1 MVTASFLSIVTFVKD
16 FPGLGILLSLLYN
29 IFQIFVYYPIKIV
42 YNVLRSD
49 RSRIESSITAWE
61 KKGLN
66 IKLSVILFFRSCH
79 KEDCSQE
86 NTDTLDVLESQEN
99 KDCCKSISEDA
110 NRKITFGYHLSNYL
124 FSIPYPL
131 RKKYLTYVFE
141 SLGEEKNRRTE
152 GYKKRMANYLFDFY
166 SADKVIEFLFNGF
179 FRKTLLKDYK
189 SNKESFDGADLS
201 NNRFEKFY
209 DRYGSLMKTPWSN
222 IVWDNSYFKERLV
235 PKNRGNL
242 NDIKKYFK
250 VSVTWRNEH
259 AGMSFRRVRNL
270 ARISVMSIFSDS
282 PSQLNDVQKNYIYQ
296 MYCKGDLMYDFLDFV
311 FKSGLSSYNRMEI
324 LRCYDKYCE
333 TISNEK
339 EKNDFQDRMK
349 ELVGHYQKVNQE
361 ETQQVKLVQNGGIK
375 SILTKLM
382 KL

>member
-1 MVTASFLSIVTFVKD
+1 MITSSFLTIVTFIKGS
-16 FPGLGILLSLLYN
+16 PGLGMLLSLLYN
-29 IFQIFVYYPIKIV
+29 ILQVIVFYPIKIV
-42 YNVLRSD
+42 YNALIYD
-49 RSRIESSITAWE
+49 KTKLESTVTSWK

-66 IKLSVILFFRSCH
+66 IKLAVILFFRSCR
-79 KEDCSQE
+79 KEVHAQEEVGALDVMAQQELPDCS
-86 NTDTLDVLESQEN
+86 DGV
-99 KDCCKSISEDA
+99 SEDE
-110 NRKITFGYHLSNYL
+110 NRAVSFGYHLSNYL

-131 RKKYLTYVFE
+131 RKKYLTYVFG

-166 SADKVIEFLFNGF
+166 GADKVIEFLFNGF

-189 SNKESFDGADLS
+189 SNEASFVGEDLL

-222 IVWDNSYFKERLV
+222 TVWDNSYFKERLV
-235 PKNRGNL
+235 PKGVRNI
-242 NDIKKYFK
+242 DAEYFQ
-250 VSVTWRNEH
+250 VSVAWRNKHEK
-259 AGMSFRRVRNL
+259 MSFRRVRDL
-270 ARISVMSIFSDS
+270 ARISVMAVFSDT

-311 FKSGLSSYNRMEI
+311 FRSGLSSYNRMEI

-339 EKNDFQDRMK
+339 EKNDFQNRMK
-349 ELVGHYQKVNQE
+349 ELIEHYQKVNQE
-361 ETQQVKLVQNGGIK
+361 ETQQVKLVRNGGIK
-375 SILTKLM
+375 SILSKLM